1 MVGPGEISNSELEE
15 VLVSNGD
22 GALLKHLQTLR
33 IFEGPGKK
41 FSLDAGAQVSGLCV
55 DVGDKGISC
64 LCKSRF

>member
-1 MVGPGEISNSELEE
+1 M
-15 VLVSNGD
+15 SNGD

-41 FSLDAGAQVSGLCV
+41 FSLDAGAQVSDLCV